1 MRVYVITGQGIE
13 TGTFQ
18 RMENSTVQY
27 RTPDG
32 IKWEH
37 TRNVYFTERKARY
50 HYLRS
55 LGITRPILNGA
66 R

>member
-1 MRVYVITGQGIE
+1 MRVYVITGEGIQ

-37 TRNVYFTERKARY
+37 MRNVYFSERRARY

-66 R
+66 S